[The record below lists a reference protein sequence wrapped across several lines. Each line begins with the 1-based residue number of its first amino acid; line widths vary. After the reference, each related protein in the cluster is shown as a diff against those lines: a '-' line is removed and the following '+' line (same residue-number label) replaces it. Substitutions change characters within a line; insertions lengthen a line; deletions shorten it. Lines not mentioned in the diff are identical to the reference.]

1 MQYLKAE
8 KIKLKDHFSEKW
20 LQDII
25 DKDPAIIGL
34 GEVSIY
40 QRERKQSSGGRI
52 DFLMV
57 SLENNTMYEVEIML
71 GATDES
77 HIIRTIEYWDL
88 EKRRFPS
95 REHKAVIIA
104 ENITNRFFNV
114 IALMNKS
121 IPIIAIQLN
130 AIKHGDNVIL
140 DFVKVLDI
148 FESPEDEEDLGLE
161 TVDRLYWENKSSKK
175 SIQLLDN
182 IVNFAKTEYSD
193 LRITYNKHHV
203 AIGTNIRNFLW
214 IQPRKSE
221 GYCYLEMLVDFND
234 MDETKS
240 TIESFGGT
248 YSIRKENV
256 IAFSITIQTFNKS
269 KDVVEKMILKSLK
282 KFIR

>member
-8 KIKLKDHFSEKW
+8 KIKLKDYFSEKW

-57 SLENNTMYEVEIML
+57 SPENNTMYEVEIML

-282 KFIR
+282 NFIR